1 MISEQTLKISS
12 SIIFAYIDENS
23 NLDALNLSFKY
34 IIIPGR
40 PDGCG
45 SWLLVDKK
53 ANMWH
58 GRENSCGSWL
68 LEDKK
73 ANMWHGRENSFGLW
87 LPCLKDHIC
96 DLAEHCLK

>member
-1 MISEQTLKISS
+1 M
-12 SIIFAYIDENS
+12 DENS

-45 SWLLVDKK
+45 SWLL
-53 ANMWH
+53 
-58 GRENSCGSWL
+58 
-68 LEDKK
+68 EDKK

-87 LPCLKDHIC
+87 PPCLKDHIC